1 MRLFRCYLL
10 LSVLLQLGYA
20 VRAELPPDQRQAIF
34 RQVWGD
40 VRHWYPSFGEKGVD
54 WRQVRA
60 EFAPRVGATT
70 SDQQFYELMAEML
83 LRLRDGHTHVVSF
96 PDTSPPRGMPAVQVA
111 ETAEGQLAIARVEPW
126 GKAVREGVTAGMVI
140 TAVDGQPVASRLA
153 GLMPRMIASTPHAAR
168 AMAIRHLLIG
178 RRESPAQVTFADGT
192 TRALTREA
200 YSPWAPE
207 SQVSW
212 RRLAG
217 NLGYLRI
224 PRWTNGLRIVE
235 DTNRALEAL
244 KDTDGLIIDVRD
256 NSGGNDFNACKVV
269 ARFIT
274 RMTPVATIVQRGSLG
289 IVSATT
295 PRLTRWMTPRG
306 RWPYTRPV
314 VLLTN
319 PLVFSAGEFF
329 TAAMKDTGRARTIGD
344 TTAGSSGRP
353 IWRRAGP
360 LRYRISTW
368 REYRLTGQLIEGHG
382 IEPDLRVLPT
392 VEDLRTGRDVVLER
406 AMQEV
411 RSAECG
417 VRSGEPNHPTP
428 TAPETGECSGG
439 ICPLPRGEKG
449 Y

>member
-1 MRLFRCYLL
+1 
-10 LSVLLQLGYA
+10 
-20 VRAELPPDQRQAIF
+20 
-34 RQVWGD
+34 
-40 VRHWYPSFGEKGVD
+40 
-54 WRQVRA
+54 
-60 EFAPRVGATT
+60 
-70 SDQQFYELMAEML
+70 
-83 LRLRDGHTHVVSF
+83 
-96 PDTSPPRGMPAVQVA
+96 
-111 ETAEGQLAIARVEPW
+111 
-126 GKAVREGVTAGMVI
+126 
-140 TAVDGQPVASRLA
+140 
-153 GLMPRMIASTPHAAR
+153 MIASTPHAAR

-244 KDTDGLIIDVRD
+244 KDTDGLI
-256 NSGGNDFNACKVV
+256 
-269 ARFIT
+269 
-274 RMTPVATIVQRGSLG
+274 